1 MYENHSQVPTKLKL
15 GPCSQD
21 EVLAFG
27 LIVPPKVKAP
37 HEAGRC
43 GSTK

>member
-1 MYENHSQVPTKLKL
+1 MYDNRSQVPTKLKS
-15 GPCSQD
+15 GTYSWD
-21 EVLAFG
+21 EVLALD
-27 LIVPPKVKAP
+27 LILPLKVKAP